1 MRKLL
6 YDYSNGIIKI
16 HTKYIKSK
24 TMLKEAKGAKQ
35 VSIYS
40 CNEYEI
46 DNHLDGFI
54 TGKYITTIS
63 FT

>member
-6 YDYSNGIIKI
+6 YEYSNGEIKI
-16 HTKYIKSK
+16 HTKFIKNK

-35 VSIYS
+35 VSIYK
-40 CNEYEI
+40 CNDYEI
-46 DNHLDGFI
+46 DDHLDGFI

-63 FT
+63 LT